1 MRVRN
6 SFKKMV
12 LAGALVG
19 FSVAASASTYYD
31 NVTSSFNLGVG
42 AGLQENYVGNVNVG
56 GLDSWTI
63 NLLAPAGLTVDI
75 TTSQDTG
82 IVNPQDLPTAIA
94 TLANITRVDLVNSS
108 NVVVGGANAVYALT
122 NFGDLSTLTSFVNF
136 SVGSLLMPGAYT
148 LKIYG
153 DDGAAYSGT
162 ISAVPLPAAAWLFGS
177 ALLGLG
183 AMRRKQKG
191 AVKSEI
197 ALA

>member
-1 MRVRN
+1 MKI
-6 SFKKMV
+6 SSTLKML
-12 LAGALVG
+12 LAGMILGVSAV
-19 FSVAASASTYYD
+19 SSASTYYD
-31 NVTSSFNLGVG
+31 NTTTSFNLGVG
-42 AGLQENYVGNVNVG
+42 AGLQENYVGVVNVG
-56 GLDSWTI
+56 GFDTWTI

-82 IVNPQDLPTAIA
+82 VINPQDVGTAIA
-94 TLANITRVDLVNSS
+94 MLDNITHVDLLDSS
-108 NVVVGGANAVYALT
+108 NNIVGGANAVYSLA
-122 NFGDLSTLTSFVNF
+122 NFGELSTLTSFVNF
-136 SVGSLLMPGAYT
+136 SVGTLLLPGAYT

-183 AMRRKQKG
+183 ALRRKQKVG
-191 AVKSEI
+191 ANSEM

>member
-1 MRVRN
+1 MKSSIRTA
-6 SFKKMV
+6 
-12 LAGALVG
+12 LAVGAL
-19 FSVAASASTYYD
+19 ALASSQAFASTYYD
-31 NVTSSFNLGVG
+31 NVTTSFNLGVG
-42 AGLQENYVGNVNVG
+42 AGLQENYVGAVNVG
-56 GLDSWTI
+56 GFDTWTI

-82 IVNPQDLPTAIA
+82 EVNPYNVASAIA
-94 TLANITRVDLVNSS
+94 LLKNISHVDLLDGS
-108 NVVVGGANAVYALT
+108 NNIVGGADAVYSLA
-122 NFGDLSTLTSFVNF
+122 NFGQLSTLTSFVNF
-136 SVGSLLMPGAYT
+136 SVGTLLLPGAYT

-183 AMRRKQKG
+183 ALRRKQKAG
-191 AVKSEI
+191 TNSEM

>member
-1 MRVRN
+1 MKVRN